1 MEFRSR
7 RRSEGI
13 ISRLWHMVFP
23 VSNGSS
29 RILLY
34 SRLTRLVFF
43 LLIIG
48 IIVFVALF
56 LWYGRDLPAPGKL
69 INSSLAESTRIYDR
83 KGVLLYSVYKD
94 QNRAYVQLSDIPKN
108 VQHATIAVE
117 DRTFYQNSGF
127 SVTGYLRA
135 LFGIITLRGIS
146 GGSTLTQQLV
156 KNVLLQDTRQTLA
169 RKLKELILAIQV
181 DKRYSKDQILEMYL
195 NDVPYGGANIGVESA
210 AEAYFGKHVSEL
222 DLAESAFLAGLPQ
235 APSVYSPF
243 TGNTYYLGRTQV
255 VLNSMRDEGYISQKE
270 DDSAYKEIQ
279 AVKFSD
285 ADRSIKAP
293 HWVMFIKQKLASQFG
308 DAAVAN
314 GGLQVTTTLDY
325 DLQKHAEDIVKT
337 EIGNLKGY
345 DVSNGA
351 AVAMDPKTGQV
362 LTMVG
367 NTDYFDVSVDGNY
380 NDATANRQPGSSLK
394 PIMYAT
400 AFEKGY
406 TPATEVMDVKTD
418 FPSGD
423 PTKPIYTPVNYDG
436 KYHGPMQL
444 RFTLGNSLNI
454 PAVKMLARVGIKD
467 VMQNAFNMGIQN
479 WEPTSSNVANVGL
492 SLVLGGRETTLLDE
506 VTAYSVFA
514 DQGVKHDPVYIL
526 KVTDS
531 HGNMLYSSHDS
542 AGVSVL
548 PKEVTFLISHIL
560 LDNNAR
566 TMEFGPNSYLN
577 VIGRTVSAK
586 TGTTD
591 DKKDNWTLG
600 FTPSMVV
607 GVWVGNNNGMPMNQ
621 AISSGVTGA
630 APIWEKIMSYALK
643 GKPDEQPSKPDNVVA
658 VTIDSLFGGL
668 PYNGQPTRSEYFIKG
683 TEPTSVSP
691 VYQKKDD
698 KVYYLVRE
706 DDPVSTDGQNRWQA
720 GIDSWIHDTHSAAD
734 YAWYPPD
741 DLLKS
746 LNITP
751 SVSTTPT
758 PTPKD
763 K

>member
-1 MEFRSR
+1 MEFQSR
-7 RRSEGI
+7 RRRRSLLSSI
-13 ISRLWHMVFP
+13 WQFFFP
-23 VSNGSS
+23 ATNGSS
-29 RILLY
+29 RIMLY
-34 SRLTRLVFF
+34 SRLARLSFF
-43 LLIIG
+43 ALLIG
-48 IIVFVALF
+48 IVVFVVLF

-69 INSSLAESTRIYDR
+69 ISSSLAESTRIYDR
-83 KGVLLYSVYKD
+83 KGILLYSVYKD
-94 QNRAYVQLSDIPKN
+94 QNRAYVQLKDIPKN
-108 VQHATIAVE
+108 VQHATIAIE

-135 LFGIITLRGIS
+135 FVGIITLRGIS

-156 KNVLLQDTRQTLA
+156 KNVLLQDTRQTLT

-210 AEAYFGKHVSEL
+210 AEAYFGKHANEL

-243 TGNTYYLGRTQV
+243 TGNKYYLGRSQA
-255 VLNSMRDEGYISQKE
+255 VLKAMVEEGYVSQK
-270 DDSAYKEIQ
+270 DSDNAYKEIQ
-279 AVKFSD
+279 AMKFSD
-285 ADRSIKAP
+285 TDRSIKAP
-293 HWVMFIKQKLASQFG
+293 HWVMFIKQQLANQFG
-308 DAAVAN
+308 ESAVEN

-325 DLQKHAEDIVKT
+325 DIEKHAEDIVKT
-337 EIGNLKGY
+337 EIDNLKGY
-345 DVSNGA
+345 HVANGA
-351 AVAMDPKTGQV
+351 AVVMDPKTGQV
-362 LTMVG
+362 LAMVG
-367 NTDYFDVSVDGNY
+367 NKDYFDVSIDGNY

-400 AFEKGY
+400 AFQKGY

-423 PTKPIYTPVNYDG
+423 PTHPTYTPVNYDG
-436 KYHGPMQL
+436 KYHGPVQL
-444 RFTLGNSLNI
+444 RFALGNSLNI

-479 WEPTSSNVANVGL
+479 WEPTSANVANVGL

-514 DQGVKHDPVYIL
+514 NQGMKHDPVYIL

-531 HGNMLYSSHDS
+531 HGSTLFENHDKP
-542 AGVSVL
+542 GVQIL

-566 TMEFGPNSYLN
+566 TMEFGPNSYL
-577 VIGRTVSAK
+577 VVPGKTVSVK

-600 FTPSMVV
+600 FTPSYVV
-607 GVWVGNNNGMPMNQ
+607 GVWVGNNDGTPMNQ

-630 APIWEKIMSYALK
+630 APIWEKIMSYVLK
-643 GKPDEQPSKPDNVVA
+643 GKPDEQPTKPDNVVA
-658 VTIDSLFGGL
+658 VTVDNLFGGL
-668 PYNGQPTRSEYFIKG
+668 PYNNQPTRSEYFIKG
-683 TEPTSVSP
+683 TEPTASNP
-691 VYQKKDD
+691 VYQSKDA
-698 KVYYLVRE
+698 KIYYVVRE

-720 GIDSWIHDTHSAAD
+720 GIDAWIHDNHSAAD
-734 YAWYPPD
+734 YQWYPPD

-746 LNITP
+746 LNINPTAP
-751 SVSTTPT
+751 VTPT
-758 PTPKD
+758 PTP
-763 K
+763 